1 MPHGC
6 DATVPNQVKV
16 HEFTT
21 GGYEMSFE
29 LTDFL
34 VSLAKPECL
43 KKYSHDPEAFMSES
57 RLSEQQK
64 QAIRDGN
71 LYRIRRLSAME
82 MTDSPHG
89 QLLTRFYEEVDPEFK
104 TNIDVGPQNV
114 DDDTLI
120 NNDDSADTALGDDIA
135 EFTEKYSAGPY
146 FDHLFDSSWTPSK
159 KNQLVIV
166 GSGINGANH
175 LTSEAIAHIKNADK
189 VLYCVADL
197 VVERH
202 LLYLNRNAE
211 DLYVL
216 YGDAKPRRQTYEEMA
231 SRMLESVRQH
241 ERVCAV
247 FYGHPGIFVWPS
259 FKAIQ
264 CARKQGYLAY
274 MLPAVSALDCLF
286 ADVGFDPSRH
296 SCQIIEATDLLVRS
310 RKPDIT
316 AAVVIFQ
323 VGCVGDL
330 GWYSKGYDH
339 RNVPVLEEYL
349 ISHYGPDYEVVLYEA
364 AQYPV
369 CKATVQKV
377 KLSALSQA
385 RVSGITTLY
394 IPPKELPPTRGEMLT
409 RLGLKTLAPVTA

>member
-1 MPHGC
+1 
-6 DATVPNQVKV
+6 
-16 HEFTT
+16 
-21 GGYEMSFE
+21 MSR
-29 LTDFL
+29 
-34 VSLAKPECL
+34 SG
-43 KKYSHDPEAFMSES
+43 
-57 RLSEQQK
+57 LSEQQK
-64 QAIRDGN
+64 QAIKDGD

-89 QLLTRFYEEVDPEFK
+89 QLLVRFYEEIDPEFK
-104 TNIDVGPQNV
+104 ANIDAAPHAEQDV

-135 EFTEKYSAGPY
+135 EFSEKYSAGPY
-146 FDHLFDSSWTPSK
+146 FDHLFDTSWTPSK

-166 GSGINGANH
+166 GSGITGANH
-175 LTSEAIAHIKNADK
+175 LTSEAIAHISNADK

-197 VVERH
+197 VVERQI
-202 LLYLNRNAE
+202 LNLNKNTE

-216 YGDAKPRRQTYEEMA
+216 YADDKPRKQTYEQMA
-231 SRMLESVRQH
+231 TRMLDSLEQN

-264 CARKQGYLAY
+264 CARRRGYIAY

-310 RKPDIT
+310 RKPDKS
-316 AAVVIFQ
+316 AAVVLFQ
-323 VGCVGDL
+323 IGCVGDL
-330 GWYSKGYDH
+330 RWYSKGYDH
-339 RNVPVLEEYL
+339 RNVPVLQEYL

-369 CKATVQKV
+369 CRPSVQKV

-394 IPPKELPPTRGEMLT
+394 IPPKELPPSQDGMLN
-409 RLGLKTLAPVTA
+409 RLGLKMPAPPTA